1 MPIYKN
7 GNDFKI
13 AKSDELFDLAADT
26 NIATEQE
33 VKNYILQMSP
43 ANITASK
50 ADLIIEFEP
59 FPQKYINYM
68 AQRQYK
74 GRRTQVFW
82 QLVRYTGHKLCRNT
96 SVFPLEELLP
106 DNLRSDPNNDLYH

>member
-7 GNDFKI
+7 ENDFKVV
-13 AKSDELFDLAADT
+13 KSDELFDLAADT

-33 VKNYILQMSP
+33 MKNYILQMSP
-43 ANITASK
+43 ANISANG

-59 FPQKYINYM
+59 FPQKYVNYI

-74 GRRTQVFW
+74 GRRQQVFW
-82 QLVRYTGHKLCRNT
+82 QLVRYTGHKLYRKT
-96 SVFPLEELLP
+96 RVFPLEELP
-106 DNLRSDPNNDLYH
+106 SDNLRANENNDLYH